1 MAYTVVGGNVNVA
14 SRLEQ
19 QAEPGGICI
28 SGSTFALVRD
38 WVDVRPMASLKVKG
52 VSHPVE
58 TFAVVGAKIASESN
72 SWLQVN
78 DQGFTLRGMNVQ
90 NKQMSEIQRQ
100 TMRAAL
106 VAALDKMDGVW
117 D

>member
-1 MAYTVVGGNVNVA
+1 
-14 SRLEQ
+14 
-19 QAEPGGICI
+19 
-28 SGSTFALVRD
+28 
-38 WVDVRPMASLKVKG
+38 MASLKVKG